1 MDRARGDVVPL
12 ECPLDMGTDQSMG
25 HYCIVELAAGLGLF
39 HLLSCLQVPVLRE
52 SSIHAGCFLGQEKPS
67 SEYREGALLL

>member
-1 MDRARGDVVPL
+1 
-12 ECPLDMGTDQSMG
+12 MG
-25 HYCIVELAAGLGLF
+25 HYCIVELAAGLGLW

-67 SEYREGALLL
+67 SEYREGLYFYDLGA